1 MDSGGQ
7 HQSNKQRA
15 IERKLRAWLAK
26 KYAPCVAVFAT
37 SELNEFMRENA
48 CLSPA
53 EFLRPFVEAPGLD
66 GRKIQTLD
74 KGQPFKLL
82 NFRLNVVT
90 STRSTI
96 ATTRTPNTV
105 DSSSTFLT

>member
-1 MDSGGQ
+1 M
-7 HQSNKQRA
+7 
-15 IERKLRAWLAK
+15 
-26 KYAPCVAVFAT
+26 AVFAT
-37 SELNEFMRENA
+37 TELNEFMRENA

-82 NFRLNVVT
+82 NFRLNVVDVNKIDHRYYKD
-90 STRSTI
+90 SEYSGLFQYILDIEKPKNLEFQTI
-96 ATTRTPNTV
+96 LKQTKA
-105 DSSSTFLT
+105 DG